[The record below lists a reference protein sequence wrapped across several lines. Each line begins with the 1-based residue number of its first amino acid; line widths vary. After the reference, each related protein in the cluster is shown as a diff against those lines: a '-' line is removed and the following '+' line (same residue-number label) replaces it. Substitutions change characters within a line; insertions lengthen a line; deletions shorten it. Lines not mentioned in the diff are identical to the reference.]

1 MIFSKKIFLLLT
13 LYFLF
18 TNLSFSKIDLRILM
32 KINNEIIT
40 TYDVEKEKN
49 YLLALNPNLKEIDEN
64 QLISIAKKSLT
75 KEIIR
80 KIEILKYKELKQE
93 DSQIDNV
100 LNSLIK
106 NLNFANK
113 TGLENYLQNFDISID
128 DLKKKIEIENEWKNI
143 IYAKYNNNININ
155 KENLKLKI
163 DNLVKNDYLFEYNL
177 SEIIFTTKSTT
188 NYNEEFKAIKNSID
202 VNGFE
207 NTANLYS
214 ISDSSKVGGKI
225 GWVAKKNLSEPII
238 KKIKDLK
245 KNEYSKPIKIGND
258 FLILRINETRKKPFK
273 MDKQAELE
281 KMIMIETTKQL
292 DKFSKIFYN
301 KIKLNA
307 KISEF

>member
-1 MIFSKKIFLLLT
+1 MNLKKFFFFIAI
-13 LYFLF
+13 YFFF
-18 TNLSFSKIDLRILM
+18 TDLSFSNINLKIVM
-32 KINNEIIT
+32 KINDQIIT
-40 TYDVEKEKN
+40 SYDIEQEMN
-49 YLLALNPNLKEIDEN
+49 YLLALNPNLKEIEN
-64 QLISIAKKSLT
+64 DQLIMIAKKSLT

-80 KIEILKYKELKQE
+80 KIEILKYVELKQE
-93 DSQIDNV
+93 NSQIDNV
-100 LNSLIK
+100 LNNLIK

-113 TGLENYLQNFDISID
+113 TELQNYLQNFGISIY

-143 IYAKYNNNININ
+143 VYAKYNNSVNIN

-163 DNLVKNDYLFEYNL
+163 DNLVKNNYVFEYNL
-177 SEIIFTTKSTT
+177 SEIIFTIKSST
-188 NYNEEFKAIKNSID
+188 NYNEEYKAIKNSID

-225 GWVAKKNLSEPII
+225 GWVAKNNLSAPII

-245 KNEYSKPIKIGND
+245 KNEYSEPIKIGND
-258 FLILRINETRKKPFK
+258 FLILRINDTRKKPFK

>member
-1 MIFSKKIFLLLT
+1 MIFLKKFFLLLT
-13 LYFLF
+13 VYFSV
-18 TNLSFSKIDLRILM
+18 TSFSFSNIDLRILM

-64 QLISIAKKSLT
+64 QLISIAKKTIT

-93 DSQIDNV
+93 NSQIDSV

-106 NLNFANK
+106 NLNFTNQ
-113 TGLENYLQNFDISID
+113 TELENYLQNFDISID

-143 IYAKYNNNININ
+143 IYAKYNNSVNINR
-155 KENLKLKI
+155 ENLKLKI
-163 DNLVKNDYLFEYNL
+163 DNLIKNDYVFEYNL
-177 SEIIFTTKSTT
+177 SEIVFTTKSNT
-188 NYNEEFKAIKNSID
+188 NYNEEFKIIKNSID
-202 VNGFE
+202 TNGFE

-225 GWVAKKNLSEPII
+225 GWVAKKNLSAPII
-238 KKIKDLK
+238 KKIKNLK
-245 KNEYSKPIKIGND
+245 KNEYSEPIKIEND
-258 FLILRINETRKKPFK
+258 YLILRINETRKKPFK

-292 DKFSKIFYN
+292 EKFSKIFYN

>member
-1 MIFSKKIFLLLT
+1 
-13 LYFLF
+13 
-18 TNLSFSKIDLRILM
+18 M

-64 QLISIAKKSLT
+64 QLISIAKKSLI

-93 DSQIDNV
+93 NSQIDSV

-113 TGLENYLQNFDISID
+113 IELENYLQNFDISIN

-143 IYAKYNNNININ
+143 VYAKYNNSVNIN

-163 DNLVKNDYLFEYNL
+163 DNLIKNDYVFEYNL
-177 SEIIFTTKSTT
+177 SEIIFTTKSNT
-188 NYNEEFKAIKNSID
+188 NYNEEFKTIKNSIN

-225 GWVAKKNLSEPII
+225 GWVAKKNLSAPII

-245 KNEYSKPIKIGND
+245 KNEYSEPIKIGND

-281 KMIMIETTKQL
+281 KMIMIETTRQL
-292 DKFSKIFYN
+292 EKFSKIFYN

>member
-1 MIFSKKIFLLLT
+1 MIFSKKIFFLLT
-13 LYFLF
+13 VYFLF
-18 TNLSFSKIDLRILM
+18 TSFSFSNIDLRILM

-40 TYDVEKEKN
+40 TYDIEKEKN

-64 QLISIAKKSLT
+64 QLISIAKKSIT

-93 DSQIDNV
+93 NSQIDSV

-106 NLNFANK
+106 NLNFTNK
-113 TGLENYLQNFDISID
+113 TELENYLQNFDISID

-143 IYAKYNNNININ
+143 VYAKYNNSVNINR
-155 KENLKLKI
+155 ENLKSKI
-163 DNLVKNDYLFEYNL
+163 DNLIKNDYVFEYNL
-177 SEIIFTTKSTT
+177 SEIIFTTKSNT
-188 NYNEEFKAIKNSID
+188 NYDEEFKTIKNSID

-207 NTANLYS
+207 NTANLFS
-214 ISDSSKVGGKI
+214 ISDSSKIGGKI
-225 GWVAKKNLSEPII
+225 GWVAKKNLSAPII

-245 KNEYSKPIKIGND
+245 KNEYSEPIKIGND
-258 FLILRINETRKKPFK
+258 YLILRINETRKKPFK
-273 MDKQAELE
+273 IDKQAELE

-292 DKFSKIFYN
+292 EKFSKIFYN

>member
-13 LYFLF
+13 VYFLF
-18 TNLSFSKIDLRILM
+18 TSFSFSNIDLRILM

-93 DSQIDNV
+93 NSQIDSV

-106 NLNFANK
+106 NLNFTNK
-113 TGLENYLQNFDISID
+113 TELENYLQNFDISID

-143 IYAKYNNNININ
+143 VYAKYNNSVNINR
-155 KENLKLKI
+155 ENLKLKI
-163 DNLVKNDYLFEYNL
+163 DNLIKNDYVFEYKL
-177 SEIIFTTKSTT
+177 SEIIFTTKSNT
-188 NYNEEFKAIKNSID
+188 NYNEEFKTIKNSID

-225 GWVAKKNLSEPII
+225 GWVAKKNLSAPII

-245 KNEYSKPIKIGND
+245 KNEYSEPIKIGND
-258 FLILRINETRKKPFK
+258 YLILKINETRKKPFK

-292 DKFSKIFYN
+292 EKFSKIFYN

>member
-13 LYFLF
+13 VYFLF
-18 TNLSFSKIDLRILM
+18 TSFSFSNIDLRILM

-93 DSQIDNV
+93 NSQIDSV

-106 NLNFANK
+106 NLNFTNQ
-113 TGLENYLQNFDISID
+113 TELENYLQNFDISID

-143 IYAKYNNNININ
+143 VYAKYNNSVNINR
-155 KENLKLKI
+155 ENLKLKI
-163 DNLVKNDYLFEYNL
+163 DNLIKNDYVFEYKL
-177 SEIIFTTKSTT
+177 SEIIFTTKSNT
-188 NYNEEFKAIKNSID
+188 NYNEEFKTIKNSID

-225 GWVAKKNLSEPII
+225 GWVAKKNLSAPII

-245 KNEYSKPIKIGND
+245 KNEYSEPIKIGND
-258 FLILRINETRKKPFK
+258 YLILKINETRKKPFK

-292 DKFSKIFYN
+292 EKFSKIFYN